1 MLCRHPI
8 QRATVLT
15 DPVSPNTVAST
26 VTPSLGLQLPEG
38 LVKASRRPRLLV
50 VDDQPIN
57 IQMLH
62 RLFAQDCQ
70 VFMATQGEQAI
81 QSCRANMPDLVL
93 LDVMMPGSLNGL
105 QVCRLLKSRPNPP
118 RILLLTARGRSEDF
132 EAGLHAGSDAYLVK
146 PFSPLQLMETIEH
159 QWLEGV

>member
-1 MLCRHPI
+1 MKKILIVEDHADI
-8 QRATVLT
+8 
-15 DPVSPNTVAST
+15 
-26 VTPSLGLQLPEG
+26 
-38 LVKASRRPRLLV
+38 RRLIRMTLEFE
-50 VDDQPIN
+50 DYAIFEAED
-57 IQMLH
+57 
-62 RLFAQDCQ
+62 
-70 VFMATQGEQAI
+70 GEQGIRIAKEV
-81 QSCRANMPDLVL
+81 QPDLVL